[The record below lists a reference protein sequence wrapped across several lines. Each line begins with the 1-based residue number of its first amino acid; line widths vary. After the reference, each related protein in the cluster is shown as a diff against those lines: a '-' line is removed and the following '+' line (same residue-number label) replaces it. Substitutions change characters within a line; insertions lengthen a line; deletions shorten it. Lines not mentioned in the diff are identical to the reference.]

1 MMNLHRIACATFKM
15 SFSKRSSTRSIF
27 SVSESKIK
35 LCVYR
40 CTHWQNQGGRK
51 RTSATFE
58 FTLEFLF
65 CEYFQ
70 MVKSVI
76 AMNRM

>member
-1 MMNLHRIACATFKM
+1 M
-15 SFSKRSSTRSIF
+15 
-27 SVSESKIK
+27 SESKIK
-35 LCVYR
+35 LCIYR
-40 CTHWQNQGGRK
+40 LTHWLNQRGRK
-51 RTSATFE
+51 KTSATLE

-76 AMNRM
+76 AMNGLWIFLYVSGIVWVRLTNNVVVQLFY